1 MQERYDEHGLVLWRC
16 RDASDGATR
25 LHRSGARDQLSTPL
39 TFTSL
44 CNCCLAGAIPGIYGK
59 SAMHHSSVANDVRC
73 CAMSSQAL
81 ARTSAA
87 SGSTFGRTADAAA
100 ANVTTALGLLLQQ
113 KLTLPCAP
121 NAPHPGALCYDR
133 VFGMITTARALQV
146 SRGQPWVIRGMPAGC
161 DTCLRRHLTEFG
173 PVLQCAVNSATRQ
186 ICPGCQPLCWHSAA
200 CHNVHHAVASSCL
213 AS

>member
-1 MQERYDEHGLVLWRC
+1 MAVPRC
-16 RDASDGATR
+16 RR
-25 LHRSGARDQLSTPL
+25 WRDS
-39 TFTSL
+39 FTSL
-44 CNCCLAGAIPGIYGK
+44 RCARSTFHPAYLHLTLQLLPCGAIPGINGK

-161 DTCLRRHLTEFG
+161 DTCLRRHLTKFEFCS
-173 PVLQCAVNSATRQ
+173 VL
-186 ICPGCQPLCWHSAA
+186 
-200 CHNVHHAVASSCL
+200 
-213 AS
+213 